1 MTLIAFVFWK
11 LLTPKKWLRKSLK
24 SSISEKIYYLYYIH
38 WSLPSQLSWKNSLWL
53 TCIYL
58 GLFVNTLATDEKYL
72 VLNRENLTILIQMQ
86 LSLRQE
92 TVSQVF
98 FAILKFTLCSH
109 NFEKKDYLQ
118 RFLICDII
126 DSENVV
132 R

>member
-1 MTLIAFVFWK
+1 
-11 LLTPKKWLRKSLK
+11 
-24 SSISEKIYYLYYIH
+24 
-38 WSLPSQLSWKNSLWL
+38 
-53 TCIYL
+53 
-58 GLFVNTLATDEKYL
+58 
-72 VLNRENLTILIQMQ
+72 MQ

-98 FAILKFTLCSH
+98 FAILKLTLCSH
-109 NFEKKDYLQ
+109 NFEKKDYPQ